1 MLLGSQ
7 QESIMKARI
16 AAGVLLASFT
26 CSPALQAQTSQPAL
40 PKPDTPQS
48 ESTGPQDPRST
59 GSTRSNEP
67 LSERLAETGGVIRPR
82 EDVAP
87 DIAIRPPD
95 PGTTRVIPPPGTPGG
110 NPAINP
116 K

>member
-1 MLLGSQ
+1 
-7 QESIMKARI
+7 MKARI
-16 AAGVLLASFT
+16 AAGVLLASLA

-40 PKPDTPQS
+40 PRPDTLQS

-59 GSTRSNEP
+59 GSTTQANEP
-67 LSERLAETGGVIRPR
+67 LSDRLSESGGVIRPR

-87 DIAIRPPD
+87 DMAIRPPD

-110 NPAINP
+110 NQAIIP

>member
-1 MLLGSQ
+1 MRKLL
-7 QESIMKARI
+7 
-16 AAGVLLASFT
+16 AAGVLLATLAIPPS
-26 CSPALQAQTSQPAL
+26 LQAQTSQPTL
-40 PKPDTPQS
+40 SKPDTPQS

-59 GSTRSNEP
+59 GSKTRSNEP
-67 LSERLAETGGVIRPR
+67 LSERLSETGGVIRPR
-82 EDVAP
+82 DDVAP

-110 NPAINP
+110 DQAIQP